1 MTEGEGAVIQYVITP
16 ADKKWRKKGRTF
28 VSSTKNIDP
37 EKKKSD
43 KSNENEE
50 SIGGVEKKTSKSAFQ
65 VDIRIIATAKT
76 TEVAKMHLSNI
87 IACFEPMEMPGGNS
101 FKKKKLKNKEKKDF
115 MNDYVYRNGREG
127 TILNTEELATVL
139 HFPNKNIQTPY
150 IHWLWSKRAPAPEE
164 VASSGPGVWL
174 GTSLFRGVN
183 KQVWA
188 RDEDRRRHM
197 YIVGKTGSGK
207 SWLLQSMI
215 IQDIR
220 AGKGVAFLD
229 PHGDAAEWIL
239 ERIPPER
246 AEDVIYFNPSD
257 TDRPLGFNMI
267 DFYDEQDKH
276 RVANSFI
283 GLMYKMFDPNKQGI
297 VGPRFERAVRN
308 ALLTAMSIKGSTLI
322 ETARI
327 LYDPAFVR
335 RYMPYVQ
342 DQQVREFW
350 EKEIAQTSDFHKS
363 EVLGYIV
370 SKFDR
375 FITNKLMRNII
386 GQAESSFNF
395 REVMDSGKI
404 LIVNLSKGTVGE
416 ENAQFLG
423 LILIP
428 KILSAAMSRANIPE
442 AERRDFYL
450 YVDEFQNFA
459 TEEFTQILSEAR
471 KYRLNLIVANQ
482 YIMQIEDK
490 IREAIFGNVG
500 SIISFKVGVNDG
512 SHMQNEF
519 APVFM
524 QTDFINLEN
533 QNAYVKLLV
542 NQEYPAPFS
551 IRTTFDSI
559 KPTIIN
565 GVEYPVN
572 KRVVEMIK
580 ELSRL
585 RYGKDV
591 NLIEQE
597 ITNRGKL

>member
-1 MTEGEGAVIQYVITP
+1 
-16 ADKKWRKKGRTF
+16 
-28 VSSTKNIDP
+28 
-37 EKKKSD
+37 
-43 KSNENEE
+43 
-50 SIGGVEKKTSKSAFQ
+50 
-65 VDIRIIATAKT
+65 
-76 TEVAKMHLSNI
+76 
-87 IACFEPMEMPGGNS
+87 
-101 FKKKKLKNKEKKDF
+101 
-115 MNDYVYRNGREG
+115 
-127 TILNTEELATVL
+127 
-139 HFPNKNIQTPY
+139 
-150 IHWLWSKRAPAPEE
+150 
-164 VASSGPGVWL
+164 
-174 GTSLFRGVN
+174 
-183 KQVWA
+183 
-188 RDEDRRRHM
+188 
-197 YIVGKTGSGK
+197 
-207 SWLLQSMI
+207 
-215 IQDIR
+215 
-220 AGKGVAFLD
+220 
-229 PHGDAAEWIL
+229 
-239 ERIPPER
+239 
-246 AEDVIYFNPSD
+246 
-257 TDRPLGFNMI
+257 
-267 DFYDEQDKH
+267 
-276 RVANSFI
+276 
-283 GLMYKMFDPNKQGI
+283 
-297 VGPRFERAVRN
+297 
-308 ALLTAMSIKGSTLI
+308 
-322 ETARI
+322 
-327 LYDPAFVR
+327 
-335 RYMPYVQ
+335 
-342 DQQVREFW
+342 
-350 EKEIAQTSDFHKS
+350 
-363 EVLGYIV
+363 
-370 SKFDR
+370 
-375 FITNKLMRNII
+375 
-386 GQAESSFNF
+386 
-395 REVMDSGKI
+395 
-404 LIVNLSKGTVGE
+404 
-416 ENAQFLG
+416 
-423 LILIP
+423 
-428 KILSAAMSRANIPE
+428 MSRANIPE